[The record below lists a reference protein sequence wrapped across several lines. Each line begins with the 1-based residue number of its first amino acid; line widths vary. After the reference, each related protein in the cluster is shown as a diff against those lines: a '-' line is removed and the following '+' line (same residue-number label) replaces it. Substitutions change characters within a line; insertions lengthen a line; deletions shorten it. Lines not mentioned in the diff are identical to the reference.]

1 MSADP
6 SSGILSPTPAG
17 AVTVRGLA
25 PELKARLRIRA
36 AHNARSM
43 EAEARAI
50 LEAALAAPEE
60 DVTDLASFA
69 RGLFAPLGGVKLELP
84 PREPARDPPDLGRAQ
99 GVEAETDPLLPAE
112 PKPGAAAHRTAA
124 PSGKAKKAAPTVS
137 KGRRR

>member
-1 MSADP
+1 MVTDP
-6 SSGILSPTPAG
+6 SPTIATASA

-60 DVTDLASFA
+60 DATDLASFA
-69 RGLFAPLGGVKLELP
+69 RGLFAPLGGVELELP
-84 PREPARDPPDLGRAQ
+84 PREPARDPPGFGREESVTATP
-99 GVEAETDPLLPAE
+99 VAPASST
-112 PKPGAAAHRTAA
+112 PAPGAARARASSGKTAA
-124 PSGKAKKAAPTVS
+124 AGKV
-137 KGRRR
+137 RRG